1 MTAEEVASL
10 LGTAAVISS
19 FLVLAEDYIRR
30 AVVWSAAESFFLAG
44 VMAVDAWVSR
54 SLETAALA
62 ALTLVV
68 RGVVVP
74 EILVRDIKKERV
86 WEHREL
92 TATSRRAVIW
102 GLITSLVAVIVA
114 RPLEVKVGRVL
125 SLPVVMLVVSMLTI
139 ILRENAIAQLV
150 GYVGVENAVLYA
162 GVSLGVR
169 TPLLLEVG
177 ALMDVIGAVLLGVI
191 LSAEKRYGPLEVE
204 ELVG

>member
-1 MTAEEVASL
+1 MTVQEIASL
-10 LGTAAVISS
+10 FGVVAVISS
-19 FLVLAEDYIRR
+19 FMVLAEDYIRR
-30 AVVWSAAESFFLAG
+30 AVVWSAVESFFLAG
-44 VMAVDAWVSR
+44 FMGVYAWASR

-68 RGVVVP
+68 RGVIVP
-74 EILVRDIKKERV
+74 EILVKDIKRERV

-92 TATSRRAVIW
+92 TATSRRAVVW
-102 GLITSLVAVIVA
+102 GLVVSLVAVVA
-114 RPLEVKVGRVL
+114 MRPLEVKVGRVL
-125 SLPVVMLVVSMLTI
+125 SLPVIMLTVSMLTI

-150 GYVGVENAVLYA
+150 GYVGVENSVLYA
-162 GVSLGVR
+162 GVSLGVK